1 MGKYGNLAKS
11 AAPDLSKTKFS
22 FVKGKYTGGEFFI
35 RDGQKLSIGRDIS
48 SDVAIVDSK
57 VSRHHASIVSRAGRI
72 FIEDHGSTNGTLV
85 NKEKIAPET
94 QVELFSGSEVTIGDS
109 VIFMG
114 GEGAVNEISNP
125 GVTNPA
131 VTSSTVVKEKTDEEK
146 NVTASLKNVA
156 NEYNDDDDEL
166 LSLDSPVQE
175 VQSESKISI
184 AKVALKKGGPATTS
198 KTVPDSSLGAS
209 KGSLSAIDPCDL
221 LKVLCQASSTGYL
234 ISQITAPFK
243 EKIEL
248 TIGVTGIVSAESITN
263 RNFSQEKV
271 VSRFLLA
278 FDGEY
283 EFKVDEAPKRENANS
298 FLEDVFMEILT
309 QKNTLFKYRKIVK
322 TDQLR
327 FQIPIMGKLSSLTKP
342 ELETLQ
348 FMVNTKEVLEYLNLF
363 PENDDFILLAEI
375 LKFIDMGILFGDN
388 NDSSSTEDSVPED
401 VFEM

>member
-57 VSRHHASIVSRAGRI
+57 VSRHHASIIARAGRI
-72 FIEDHGSTNGTLV
+72 FIEDHGSTNGTIV

-94 QVELFSGSEVTIGDS
+94 QIELFLGSEITIGDS
-109 VIFMG
+109 FIVLG
-114 GEGAVNEISNP
+114 GEGAVNEVSNP

-131 VTSSTVVKEKTDEEK
+131 VAKEKTDEEK
-146 NVTASLKNVA
+146 NVTTSQKKVA
-156 NEYNDDDDEL
+156 KEYNDDDDEL

-175 VQSESKISI
+175 VQSENKISI

-198 KTVPDSSLGAS
+198 KTVPDSSVGAS

-234 ISQITAPFK
+234 ISQITSPFQ

-248 TIGVTGIVSAESITN
+248 TIGTTGIVSAESITS

-278 FDGEY
+278 LDGDY
-283 EFKVDEAPKRENANS
+283 EFKVDEAPKRESPNS

-309 QKNTLFKYRKIVK
+309 QKNTLFKYRNILK

-327 FQIPIMGKLSSLTKP
+327 FQIPIKGKLSALTKP

-348 FMVNTKEVLEYLNLF
+348 FMVNTGEILEYLNLF

-388 NDSSSTEDSVPED
+388 NESSSTEDSVPED